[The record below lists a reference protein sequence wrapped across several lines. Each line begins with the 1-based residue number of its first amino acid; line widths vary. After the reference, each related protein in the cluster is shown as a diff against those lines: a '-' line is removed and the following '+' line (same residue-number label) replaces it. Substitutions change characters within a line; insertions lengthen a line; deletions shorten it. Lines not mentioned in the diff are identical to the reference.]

1 MNVRMEPAMADLQ
14 RLVVV
19 YDDLG
24 PNARMVL
31 MRIAER
37 LHAGREYGD
46 FFPGDAKRWLE
57 ERQQE
62 VADELIYGERFLIAL
77 EVVP

>member
-1 MNVRMEPAMADLQ
+1 MTRTEPAMADLQ

-24 PNARMVL
+24 PNARAVL

-37 LHAGREYGD
+37 LHTGRTYGD
-46 FFPGDAKRWLE
+46 FSPGGVRSWLE

-62 VADELIYGERFLIAL
+62 TADELIYGEMYLMEESR
-77 EVVP
+77 